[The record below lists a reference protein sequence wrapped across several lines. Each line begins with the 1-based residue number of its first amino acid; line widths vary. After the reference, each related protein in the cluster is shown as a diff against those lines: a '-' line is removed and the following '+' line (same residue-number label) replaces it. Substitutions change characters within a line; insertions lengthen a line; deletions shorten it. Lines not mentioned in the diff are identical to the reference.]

1 MNKLAELWS
10 DIVQCWSDS
19 SMQYLTG
26 ALKTIELAV
35 IATIIGCL
43 IGLVCG
49 IIQTIPCGKK
59 DNIVKRVI
67 LGIVKAIVRIY
78 VEVFRGTPM
87 IIQAIFIF
95 YALPYFSNGA
105 INLEP
110 TFAAYLVVSIN
121 TGAYMAETV
130 RGGIMSIDVGQT
142 EGAMSIG
149 MNHFK
154 TMLYVILPQTIRNII
169 PQIGNNLIINIKDTS
184 VMFVIGY
191 AELFA
196 AHKAIVGAKY
206 VYFPSAV
213 ITLTIYLI
221 MTVICSLI
229 LRLWE
234 KKLDGPENFDLST
247 TDTLAHTSGM
257 YTFVKRPRRRRED
270 NVRAYFTDKSSF
282 KDLRQPRSSAR
293 H

>member
-1 MNKLAELWS
+1 MDKFAQLWS
-10 DIVQCWSDS
+10 DIVECWGDS
-19 SMQYLTG
+19 SSQYLVG

-35 IATIIGCL
+35 VATAIGCIIGL
-43 IGLVCG
+43 ACG
-49 IIQTIPCGKK
+49 IVQTIPCTKN
-59 DNIVKRVI
+59 DNIVKRI
-67 LGIVKAIVRIY
+67 LLGIVKAIVRIY

-95 YALPYFSNGA
+95 YAIPYFTDGA
-105 INLEP
+105 VNLEV
-110 TFAAYLVVSIN
+110 TLAAYLVVSIN

-130 RGGIMSIDVGQT
+130 RGGIMSIDIGQT
-142 EGAMSIG
+142 EGAKSIG

-184 VMFVIGY
+184 VMF
-191 AELFA
+191 A

-206 VYFPSAV
+206 IYFPSAV

-234 KKLDGPENFDLST
+234 KKMDGPANFDVAT
-247 TDTLAHTSGM
+247 KDTLALTSGT
-257 YTFVKRPRRRRED
+257 YSYVK
-270 NVRAYFTDKSSF
+270 KSE
-282 KDLRQPRSSAR
+282 RSGK
-293 H
+293 

>member
-154 TMLYVILPQTIRNII
+154 TMLYVILPQTIRTII

-257 YTFVKRPRRRRED
+257 YTFVKKAKKKEGR
-270 NVRAYFTDKSSF
+270 
-282 KDLRQPRSSAR
+282 
-293 H
+293 

>member
-1 MNKLAELWS
+1 MDKFAQLWS
-10 DIVQCWSDS
+10 DIVKCWGDS
-19 SMQYLTG
+19 SSQYLVG

-35 IATIIGCL
+35 VATAIGCIIGL
-43 IGLVCG
+43 ACG
-49 IIQTIPCGKK
+49 IVQTIPCTKN
-59 DNIVKRVI
+59 DNIVKRI
-67 LGIVKAIVRIY
+67 LLGIVKAIVRIY

-95 YALPYFSNGA
+95 YAIPYFTDGA
-105 INLEP
+105 VNLEV
-110 TFAAYLVVSIN
+110 TLAAYLVVSINNALRFNSVWLAAFIVVSIN

-130 RGGIMSIDVGQT
+130 RGGIMSIDIGQT
-142 EGAMSIG
+142 EGAKSIG

-206 VYFPSAV
+206 IYFPSAV

-234 KKLDGPENFDLST
+234 KKMDGPANFDVAT
-247 TDTLAHTSGM
+247 KDTLALTSGT
-257 YTFVKRPRRRRED
+257 YSYVK
-270 NVRAYFTDKSSF
+270 KSE
-282 KDLRQPRSSAR
+282 RSGK
-293 H
+293 

>member
-10 DIVQCWSDS
+10 DIAACWSES
-19 SMQYLTG
+19 SSQYLTG

-35 IATIIGCL
+35 VATAIGCIIGL
-43 IGLVCG
+43 ACG
-49 IIQTIPCGKK
+49 IIQTIPCGKN
-59 DNIVKRVI
+59 DNIFKKVL

-87 IIQAIFIF
+87 IIQAIFIY
-95 YALPYFSNGA
+95 YALPYFTDGA
-105 INLEP
+105 INLEV

-130 RGGIMSIDVGQT
+130 RGGIMSIDIGQT
-142 EGAMSIG
+142 EGAKSIG

-169 PQIGNNLIINIKDTS
+169 PQIGNNLIINVKDTS

-206 VYFPSAV
+206 IYFPSAV
-213 ITLTIYLI
+213 ITLTIYLV

-234 KKLDGPENFDLST
+234 KKMDGPENFNVAT
-247 TDTLAHTSGM
+247 TDTLTHTSG
-257 YTFVKRPRRRRED
+257 TFSYVKKSKRRGR
-270 NVRAYFTDKSSF
+270 
-282 KDLRQPRSSAR
+282 
-293 H
+293 

>member
-43 IGLVCG
+43 IGLACG

-221 MTVICSLI
+221 MTVICRLSSDCGRRSLTVRRTSI
-229 LRLWE
+229 SR
-234 KKLDGPENFDLST
+234 PPTLSPT
-247 TDTLAHTSGM
+247 PAECTHMS
-257 YTFVKRPRRRRED
+257 RSQRRRED

>member
-1 MNKLAELWS
+1 MNKLAELWT
-10 DIVQCWSDS
+10 DIVKCWGES
-19 SMQYLTG
+19 SSQYLVG

-35 IATIIGCL
+35 AATVIGCIIGL
-43 IGLVCG
+43 ACG
-49 IIQTIPCGKK
+49 IIQTIPCGKN
-59 DNIVKRVI
+59 DNIFKRVL
-67 LGIVKAIVRIY
+67 LGIVKAVVRIY

-87 IIQAIFIF
+87 IIQAIFIY
-95 YALPYFSNGA
+95 YALPYFTNA
-105 INLEP
+105 AVNLDVNL
-110 TFAAYLVVSIN
+110 AAYLVVSIN

-130 RGGIMSIDVGQT
+130 RGGIMSIDIGQT
-142 EGAMSIG
+142 EGAKSIG

-196 AHKAIVGAKY
+196 AHKAIVGASY

-221 MTVICSLI
+221 MTVICSLL

-234 KKLDGPENFDLST
+234 KKIDGPENFDVAT

-257 YTFVKRPRRRRED
+257 YSYVK
-270 NVRAYFTDKSSF
+270 KSR
-282 KDLRQPRSSAR
+282 KEER
-293 H
+293 

>member
-1 MNKLAELWS
+1 MNKFAQLWS
-10 DIVQCWSDS
+10 DIVECWGDS
-19 SMQYLTG
+19 SSQYLVG

-35 IATIIGCL
+35 VATDIGCF
-43 IGLVCG
+43 IGLACG
-49 IIQTIPCGKK
+49 IVQTIPCTKN
-59 DNIVKRVI
+59 DNIVKRI
-67 LGIVKAIVRIY
+67 LLGIVKAIVRIY

-95 YALPYFSNGA
+95 YAIPYFTDGA
-105 INLEP
+105 VNLEV
-110 TFAAYLVVSIN
+110 TLAAYLVVSIN

-130 RGGIMSIDVGQT
+130 RGGIMSIDIGQT
-142 EGAMSIG
+142 EGAKSIG

-206 VYFPSAV
+206 IYFPSAV

-234 KKLDGPENFDLST
+234 KKMDGPANFDVAT
-247 TDTLAHTSGM
+247 KDTLALTSGT
-257 YTFVKRPRRRRED
+257 YSYVK
-270 NVRAYFTDKSSF
+270 KSE
-282 KDLRQPRSSAR
+282 RSGK
-293 H
+293 

>member
-1 MNKLAELWS
+1 MNKLAQLWS
-10 DIVQCWSDS
+10 DIVRCWSES
-19 SMQYLTG
+19 STQYLTG

-43 IGLVCG
+43 IGLICG

-87 IIQAIFIF
+87 IIQAIFIY

-105 INLEP
+105 INLEV

-130 RGGIMSIDVGQT
+130 RGGIMSIDIGQT
-142 EGAMSIG
+142 EGAKSIG

-184 VMFVIGY
+184 VLSIISIVDLFFV
-191 AELFA
+191 
-196 AHKAIVGAKY
+196 HKSVAGALY
-206 VYFPSAV
+206 TYFESAV
-213 ITLTIYLI
+213 IVMCMYLI
-221 MTVICSLI
+221 MTLAASKL

-234 KKLDGPENFDLST
+234 KKMDGSQNYELVDVMGIGTQL
-247 TDTLAHTSGM
+247 GEE
-257 YTFVKRPRRRRED
+257 VKRGE
-270 NVRAYFTDKSSF
+270 
-282 KDLRQPRSSAR
+282 
-293 H
+293 

>member
-1 MNKLAELWS
+1 MDKFAQLWS
-10 DIVQCWSDS
+10 DIVECWGDS
-19 SMQYLTG
+19 SSQYLVG

-35 IATIIGCL
+35 VATAIGCIIGL
-43 IGLVCG
+43 ACG
-49 IIQTIPCGKK
+49 IVQTIPCTKN
-59 DNIVKRVI
+59 DNIVKRVL

-95 YALPYFSNGA
+95 YAIPYFTDGA
-105 INLEP
+105 VNLEV
-110 TFAAYLVVSIN
+110 TLAAYLVVSIN

-130 RGGIMSIDVGQT
+130 RGGIMSIDIGQT
-142 EGAMSIG
+142 EGAKSIG

-206 VYFPSAV
+206 IYFPSAV

-234 KKLDGPENFDLST
+234 KKMDGPANFDVAT
-247 TDTLAHTSGM
+247 KDTLALTSGT
-257 YTFVKRPRRRRED
+257 YSYVK
-270 NVRAYFTDKSSF
+270 KSE
-282 KDLRQPRSSAR
+282 RSGK
-293 H
+293 

>member
-1 MNKLAELWS
+1 MDKLAALWN
-10 DIVQCWSDS
+10 DIVACWSES
-19 SMQYLTG
+19 STQYLTG

-35 IATIIGCL
+35 VATAIGCIIGL
-43 IGLVCG
+43 ACG
-49 IIQTIPCGKK
+49 IVQTIPNRKK
-59 DNIVKRVI
+59 DNIVKRVV
-67 LGIVKAIVRIY
+67 LVIVKAIIRIY

-87 IIQAIFIF
+87 IIQAIFIY
-95 YALPYFSNGA
+95 YALPYFTDGA
-105 INLEP
+105 INLDV

-142 EGAMSIG
+142 EGAKSIG

-169 PQIGNNLIINIKDTS
+169 PQIGNNLIINVKDTS

-196 AHKAIVGAKY
+196 VHKAVAGAKY
-206 VYFPSAV
+206 IFFPSAV

-221 MTVICSLI
+221 MTVICSLL

-234 KKLDGPENFDLST
+234 KKLDGPENFNIAT
-247 TDTLAHTSGM
+247 TDTLTHTSGT
-257 YTFVKRPRRRRED
+257 YSYVKKSKREE
-270 NVRAYFTDKSSF
+270 R
-282 KDLRQPRSSAR
+282 
-293 H
+293 

>member
-1 MNKLAELWS
+1 MNKLAELWG
-10 DIVQCWSDS
+10 DILSCWGKS
-19 SMQYLTG
+19 SGQYLTG
-26 ALKTIELAV
+26 ALRTIELALV
-35 IATIIGCL
+35 ATAIGCIIGL
-43 IGLVCG
+43 ACG
-49 IIQTIPCGKK
+49 IIQTIPCTKQ
-59 DNIVKRVI
+59 DPLIKRVL
-67 LGIVKAIVRIY
+67 LGLVKAIVRIY

-87 IIQAIFIF
+87 IIQAILIF
-95 YALPYFSNGA
+95 YALPYFSNNA
-105 INLEP
+105 INFEA

-130 RGGIMSIDVGQT
+130 RGGIMSIDIGQT
-142 EGAMSIG
+142 EGAKSIG

-191 AELFA
+191 TELFA
-196 AHKAIVGAKY
+196 AHKAITGATY

-221 MTVICSLI
+221 MTIVCSLL

-234 KKLDGPENFDLST
+234 KKLDGPENFNIAT

-257 YTFVKRPRRRRED
+257 YSYVKKLKKGE
-270 NVRAYFTDKSSF
+270 
-282 KDLRQPRSSAR
+282 Q
-293 H
+293 

>member
-1 MNKLAELWS
+1 MDKFAQLWS
-10 DIVQCWSDS
+10 DIVKCWGDS
-19 SMQYLTG
+19 SSQYLVG

-35 IATIIGCL
+35 VATAIGC
-43 IGLVCG
+43 ITGLACG
-49 IIQTIPCGKK
+49 IVQTIPCTKN
-59 DNIVKRVI
+59 DNIVKRI
-67 LGIVKAIVRIY
+67 FLGIVKAIVRIY

-95 YALPYFSNGA
+95 YAIPYFTDGA
-105 INLEP
+105 VNLEV
-110 TFAAYLVVSIN
+110 TLAAYLVVSIN

-130 RGGIMSIDVGQT
+130 RGGIMSIDIGQT
-142 EGAMSIG
+142 EGAKSIG

-206 VYFPSAV
+206 IYFPSAV

-234 KKLDGPENFDLST
+234 KKMDGPANFDVAT
-247 TDTLAHTSGM
+247 KDTLALTSGT
-257 YTFVKRPRRRRED
+257 YSYVK
-270 NVRAYFTDKSSF
+270 KSE
-282 KDLRQPRSSAR
+282 RSGK
-293 H
+293 